1 MAKPNFKQ
9 PKKTT
14 VKDSGDG
21 FISPKRLS
29 GFDSDNHRINNKF
42 SHSYRPDNSNRSG
55 SSGRK
60 VSSSGTSPRRI
71 DGSFGRTDSL
81 GSGFNLNEDV
91 TPKQVQQDSSNKKSI
106 FRRFSLNPSQKKLVR
121 GFSISMVAL
130 LLGVGSLFAY
140 GFLKARSNIFK
151 GDGEGAAA
159 LQENVDPARLNG
171 EGDGRINILLLGK
184 GGPGHEAPDLTDTIL
199 IASIDPVQ
207 NEAAL
212 LSVPRDLFVETP
224 SGGGTKINAVYS
236 NAKSQ
241 AQYNGTTDAD
251 SIENAGL
258 NAIKD
263 KVSEVVGIPMH
274 YYIMVNFDAFQR
286 AIDTVGGV
294 TIDVE
299 EALYDPKMARFLGG
313 SSLVADEGLQTFD
326 GQRALLYSRSR
337 NSARS
342 DFDRTE
348 RQREVIVALQQKILN
363 VGTFSNPLKVI
374 DLLDNLGDNVRTD
387 LNGLGE
393 VKRLYEIGQNIGPD
407 SITSLGLADAPNI
420 LVETGFVSGQSIVLP
435 IDGLY
440 QYDSIQDY
448 VRNTL
453 RDPYLKR
460 ENARV
465 TILNGTDTPGLATAK
480 EKELKSFGY
489 NVVSIGDAPTGSY
502 ARSLLFNTS
511 AEPKPYTES
520 YLTRRVGLSI
530 SSQSIAGLPDVT
542 TTDFVIILGQDEALK
557 TTNN

>member
-1 MAKPNFKQ
+1 MASPNFKQ
-9 PKKTT
+9 PKKSSNR
-14 VKDSGDG
+14 DSGDG
-21 FISPKRLS
+21 FINPKRLS
-29 GFDSDNHRINNKF
+29 GFDNNQRIGNKF
-42 SHSYRPDNSNRSG
+42 SHSYQPVDRVNKTKFSKNNTG
-55 SSGRK
+55 SVRHRQSADTAYSK
-60 VSSSGTSPRRI
+60 PE
-71 DGSFGRTDSL
+71 SL
-81 GSGFNLNEDV
+81 GSGFNLNKDV
-91 TPKQVQQDSSNKKSI
+91 VYNDITATTGNKKGFLKRLAIKPS
-106 FRRFSLNPSQKKLVR
+106 RRKLIR
-121 GFSISMVAL
+121 GFSVSMVAL
-130 LLGVGSLFAY
+130 LLGVSSLFAY

-151 GDGEGAAA
+151 GNGDGAAA

-199 IASIDPVQ
+199 IASVDPVQ

-212 LSVPRDLFVETP
+212 LSVPRDLFVETA

-241 AQYNGTTDAD
+241 AEFNGTSNAD